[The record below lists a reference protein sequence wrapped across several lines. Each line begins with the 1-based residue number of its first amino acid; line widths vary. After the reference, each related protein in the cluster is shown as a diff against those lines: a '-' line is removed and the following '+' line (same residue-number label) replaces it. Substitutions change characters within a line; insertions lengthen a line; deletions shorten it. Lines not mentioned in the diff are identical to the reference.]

1 MTNQQEI
8 VQELLIKTKQR
19 VSEHGEVFTPR
30 QTVVEM
36 LDLVKEESSRIDSR
50 FLEPACGEGNF
61 LKEVLAR
68 KLSTVQVRFAANEFE
83 RKHYALLGLMSIYGI
98 ELLDDNVRICRENLA
113 EMFKTFINESNDNC
127 WEKAA
132 TVILNLN
139 IVQAD
144 ALTMKTPNGDPLT
157 FPEWGYLGKG
167 KYQRRDF
174 EYGDLTQR
182 SSFIG
187 TLFEETSI
195 DQIFKS
201 KSVFRPMSVVDIS
214 EGANLK

>member
-1 MTNQQEI
+1 MSTKIIENEHMTNQQEI

-167 KYQRRDF
+167 KYQ
-174 EYGDLTQR
+174 
-182 SSFIG
+182 
-187 TLFEETSI
+187 
-195 DQIFKS
+195 
-201 KSVFRPMSVVDIS
+201 
-214 EGANLK
+214 